1 MYRTKTEQLDAHFA
15 LWRQQT
21 RIARDKF
28 HPDGIIDEA
37 AYTRAKVKLCFLMKE
52 PNNMDGDRFDFRTWW
67 KSEVKYQFSHRLSE
81 WAAGVRYRFP
91 PYDTIQST
99 AFRSDRHQALCAS
112 ALVNVKKSGGGGSS
126 KYHSFMHALGA
137 TEKQQE
143 VVAELVREELRIIDP
158 QVVVMGLSWKG
169 LRQRLFPDVTWK
181 PSGYDL
187 EIGEWEGRTL
197 IDFSH
202 PSARTSSAAVYCL
215 LEKVM
220 GKVKL

>member
-1 MYRTKTEQLDAHFA
+1 MTKTDALNHLFEKWKKEA
-15 LWRQQT
+15 NIPAKL
-21 RIARDKF
+21 F
-28 HPDGIIDEA
+28 HPDGIVDEV
-37 AYTRAKVKLCFLMKE
+37 AYAKAKVKLCFLMKE
-52 PNNMDGDRFDFRTWW
+52 PNNKEGEGFDFRTWW
-67 KSEVKYQFSHRLSE
+67 NTEIKHQFTRRLSE
-81 WAAGVRYRFP
+81 WAAGVQSGFPAYDAIHRAPFERYRHP
-91 PYDTIQST
+91 
-99 AFRSDRHQALCAS
+99 ALRAS

-126 KYHSFMHALGA
+126 EYRSFMADLGA
-137 TEKQQE
+137 TVKEQDI
-143 VVAELVREELRIIDP
+143 VAELVREELRIIDP
-158 QVVVMGLSWKG
+158 QVVVMGLTWKG

-181 PSGYDL
+181 PSGYDV